1 MPRMALTDV
10 QHITKPGCWVMF
22 LEGGL
27 ANGIGGNVTIGTE
40 VNSQKKLTTS
50 KQAGACFKC
59 GQCPGG
65 IVVV

>member
-1 MPRMALTDV
+1 
-10 QHITKPGCWVMF
+10 MF
-22 LEGGL
+22 LGGGL